1 MELSA
6 GGIAAAASGNKDK
19 HPNCAGAKS
28 TADIGSRENA
38 AKVAIQR
45 EPQQLR
51 RLVVTRNLTAIV

>member
-6 GGIAAAASGNKDK
+6 GGIAAAASGKKDK

-38 AKVAIQR
+38 AKVPSSESLSNFAGSS
-45 EPQQLR
+45 
-51 RLVVTRNLTAIV
+51 